1 MRAST
6 RPSGLH
12 ASKAK
17 RTSKTR
23 AGEAAN
29 RNGTSDAAASRTEA
43 DTVPEKPRPEKPR
56 SARGAKTT
64 TRKTTARKGSARAR
78 DKKASR
84 LSEAGSARSG
94 SSRMGS
100 SRSGGDPDRLWA
112 AYKKTGDQKTRNA
125 LVECYVHI
133 VRFVAERIFSK
144 LPSSV
149 DLDDLTSAGVF
160 GLFNAI
166 DGYDFDRGTK
176 FETYCATRVRG
187 AILDELRSQDWV
199 PRMIRAKANRIQST
213 YEELENRLQRDPTR
227 EEMAVALEVSVAE
240 YEQMLQEST
249 TATLVSLN
257 KKVDETDGQ
266 SGSTQADI
274 LEDKRGPSPYDT
286 LQMKDV
292 IRLIHRNLTKQ
303 ERLIVLLYY
312 YEELTMKEIG
322 AALDLSE
329 SRVCQIL
336 SKVTQRLKGR
346 FKSIRNELLSG

>member
-1 MRAST
+1 M
-6 RPSGLH
+6 
-12 ASKAK
+12 KATD
-17 RTSKTR
+17 TSKGTPDAVPVETPRVAPKRRKR
-23 AGEAAN
+23 ARTETG
-29 RNGTSDAAASRTEA
+29 RGSDA
-43 DTVPEKPRPEKPR
+43 
-56 SARGAKTT
+56 
-64 TRKTTARKGSARAR
+64 
-78 DKKASR
+78 
-84 LSEAGSARSG
+84 
-94 SSRMGS
+94 
-100 SRSGGDPDRLWA
+100 DRLWKQ
-112 AYKKTGDQKTRNA
+112 YRKTKDQKTRNA

-149 DLDDLTSAGVF
+149 EFDDLTSAGVF

-199 PRMIRAKANRIQST
+199 PRMIRAKANRIQSA
-213 YEELENRLQRDPTR
+213 YEELENRLQREPTK
-227 EEMAVALEVSVAE
+227 EEMAEHLEVSVAE
-240 YEQMLQEST
+240 YEQMFKESSA
-249 TATLVSLN
+249 ATLVSLN
-257 KKVDETDGQ
+257 KRVDESDNQ
-266 SGSTQADI
+266 SSSTQADI
-274 LEDKRGPSPYDT
+274 LEDKRGPSPFDH

-292 IRLIHRNLTKQ
+292 IRLIHRNLSKQ

-336 SKVTQRLKGR
+336 SRVTQRLKSR
-346 FKSIRNELLSG
+346 FKSKH

>member
-1 MRAST
+1 M
-6 RPSGLH
+6 GGVV
-12 ASKAK
+12 SK
-17 RTSKTR
+17 SKT
-23 AGEAAN
+23 ASAP
-29 RNGTSDAAASRTEA
+29 SRTTPKKRKSAGRVTKDRVEEA
-43 DTVPEKPRPEKPR
+43 
-56 SARGAKTT
+56 SNLWKT
-64 TRKTTARKGSARAR
+64 
-78 DKKASR
+78 
-84 LSEAGSARSG
+84 
-94 SSRMGS
+94 
-100 SRSGGDPDRLWA
+100 
-112 AYKKTGDQKTRNA
+112 YKETGDQKTRNA

-149 DLDDLTSAGVF
+149 DFDDLTSAGVF

-166 DGYDFDRGTK
+166 DGYDFERGTK

-199 PRMIRAKANRIQST
+199 PRMIRAKANRIHAS
-213 YEELENRLQRDPTR
+213 YEELENKLQRDPTK
-227 EEMAVALEVSVAE
+227 EEMAAHLEVSVAD
-240 YEQMLQEST
+240 YEQMLKESSA
-249 TATLVSLN
+249 ATLVSLN
-257 KKVDETDGQ
+257 KRVDESDGQ

-274 LEDKRGPSPYDT
+274 LEDKRGPSPYDN

-292 IRLIHRNLTKQ
+292 IRLIHKNLTKQ

-312 YEELTMKEIG
+312 HEELTMKEIG

-346 FKSIRNELLSG
+346 FKNMQNELLST

>member
-1 MRAST
+1 MNEMQPAKSGNRSSSGRAQADRKTSGRT
-6 RPSGLH
+6 KSGKSDPSGLW
-12 ASKAK
+12 
-17 RTSKTR
+17 
-23 AGEAAN
+23 
-29 RNGTSDAAASRTEA
+29 
-43 DTVPEKPRPEKPR
+43 
-56 SARGAKTT
+56 AR
-64 TRKTTARKGSARAR
+64 
-78 DKKASR
+78 
-84 LSEAGSARSG
+84 
-94 SSRMGS
+94 
-100 SRSGGDPDRLWA
+100 
-112 AYKKTGDQKTRNA
+112 YKETGDQKTRNA

-149 DLDDLTSAGVF
+149 DFDDLTSAGVF

-166 DGYDFDRGTK
+166 DGYDFERGTK

-213 YEELENRLQRDPTR
+213 YEELENKLQRDPTK
-227 EEMAVALEVSVAE
+227 EEMAEHLEVSVNE
-240 YEQMLQEST
+240 YEQMLKESSA
-249 TATLVSLN
+249 ATLVSLN
-257 KKVDETDGQ
+257 KRVDESDGQ

-274 LEDKRGPSPYDT
+274 LEDKRGPSPYDNM
-286 LQMKDV
+286 QMKDV

-346 FKSIRNELLSG
+346 FKSMQNELLSG